1 MRNFIQPGKVL
12 TLTAPAGGVVSGKFY
27 KIGAIFGVAAI
38 SAAEGEKFELATGEV
53 YELPKTSAEAWA
65 EGDVVYATAAGIMTT
80 TASGNSKVGV
90 ATAVA
95 ANPSGSGLVRLNDN
109 F

>member
-12 TLTAPAGGVVSGKFY
+12 TMTAPTGGVVSGAFV
-27 KIGAIFGVAAI
+27 KIGAIFGVAATT
-38 SAAEGEKFELATGEV
+38 AAEGEEFELATGDV
-53 YELPKTSAEAWA
+53 FELPKTSAEAWVR
-65 EGDVVYATAAGIMTT
+65 GDVIYATSGGIMTT
-80 TASGNSKVGV
+80 VSSGNSKVGV
-90 ATAVA
+90 AAAIA